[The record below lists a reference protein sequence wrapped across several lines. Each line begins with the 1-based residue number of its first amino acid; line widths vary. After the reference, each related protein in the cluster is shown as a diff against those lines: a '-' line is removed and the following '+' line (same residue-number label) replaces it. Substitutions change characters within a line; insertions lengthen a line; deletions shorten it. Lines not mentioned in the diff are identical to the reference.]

1 MPHLNYLPVIFSTS
15 KAWEWSFFG
24 ISRVFGLQEQLPYSI
39 CVFWRNPTF
48 FKTCNVS
55 LISFIL
61 LSCLTKALTNDRDS
75 ILTLLNHQIRMFDV
89 PKDTCSHVMDKS

>member
-24 ISRVFGLQEQLPYSI
+24 ISRVFGLQEQLPYII
-39 CVFWRNPTF
+39 CLLAQPHL

-75 ILTLLNHQIRMFDV
+75 ILTLLGGKLRLN
-89 PKDTCSHVMDKS
+89 S